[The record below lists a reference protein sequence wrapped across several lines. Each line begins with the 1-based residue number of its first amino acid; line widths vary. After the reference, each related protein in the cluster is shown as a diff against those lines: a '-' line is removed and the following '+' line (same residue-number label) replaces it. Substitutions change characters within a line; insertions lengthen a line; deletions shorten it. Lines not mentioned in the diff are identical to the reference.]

1 MNRWSIRMRGGLDV
15 RRPDGSEVSFPT
27 RKAGALL
34 AVLALKQGHAVPRT
48 DLGEILWPNSP
59 PDAQL
64 VSLRQALRHLQISLG
79 ETTPVLARRDS
90 CRVETLQIECPDL
103 GDQTGILLPEMTET
117 WFEDIRRAEGVVE
130 PHAAADSSLAG
141 AFHRQQKAA
150 LGLMD
155 ALEWTAVTRPR
166 ECLRIARSS
175 LELIESAPP
184 HRMGPVLDAA
194 LGATK
199 SDDPL
204 FAWGIVLRGIM
215 NLLGGNVE
223 AAIGQ
228 LEEARDQAVLHRD
241 RGLFVLSSF
250 YLTATQISSGD
261 HAAALTTIQGAKRLR
276 LENVDHYAA
285 VRLRHG
291 MGLALVHDG
300 QFKAGLR
307 ELWIA
312 RNESEERTA
321 PYERAYVTANLALF
335 EATVGNP
342 AKARLLIGDLKTL
355 PAGDAARFELTSLT
369 AQMYLE
375 FLEGNRESCQLHAR
389 RVIDSATSWHTTG
402 CDIYAYE
409 TLAVQAH
416 RAKRSSDSNRYLASA
431 AALRRAANYG
441 MTNWDRHR
449 LGTLASKLG

>member
-1 MNRWSIRMRGGLDV
+1 MSRWSIRMRGGLDV
-15 RRPDGSEVSFPT
+15 RRPDGSEVAFPT
-27 RKAGALL
+27 RKSGALL

-79 ETTPVLARRDS
+79 DKTPVLARRDS
-90 CRVETLQIECPDL
+90 CRVETELIECPDL
-103 GDQTGILLPEMTET
+103 TDQSGILLPEMTEN
-117 WFEDIRRAEGVVE
+117 WFDDIRRAEGIVE
-130 PHAAADSSLAG
+130 PHASVDSSLAS
-141 AFHRQQKAA
+141 AFHRQQRAA

-175 LELIESAPP
+175 LELVETAPP

-194 LGATK
+194 LAATK
-199 SDDPL
+199 AEDPL

-215 NLLGGNVE
+215 NLLGGHVE

-228 LEEARDQAVLHRD
+228 LDDARDRALQHRD

-250 YLTATQISSGD
+250 YLTATQISNGE
-261 HAAALTTIQGAKRLR
+261 HAAALATIQAAKRLR
-276 LENVDHYAA
+276 LENADHYAA

-321 PYERAYVTANLALF
+321 PYERAYVSANLALF
-335 EATVGNP
+335 EATVGSP
-342 AKARLLIGDLKTL
+342 AKAQLLIDDLRTI

-369 AQMYLE
+369 AQMVLE
-375 FLEGNRESCQLHAR
+375 FLQENREACHQLAR
-389 RVIDSATSWHTTG
+389 RIIDCAASWHTTG

-416 RAKRSSDSNRYLASA
+416 KAKRASDSARYLASA
-431 AALRRAANYG
+431 SALRRAANYG
-441 MTNWDRHR
+441 LTNWDRHR
-449 LGTLASKLG
+449 LGPLAAKLA

>member
-1 MNRWSIRMRGGLDV
+1 MRGGLDV
-15 RRPDGSEVSFPT
+15 RRPDGSEVAFPT
-27 RKAGALL
+27 RKSGALL

-48 DLGEILWPNSP
+48 DLAEILWPNSP

-79 ETTPVLARRDS
+79 DKTPVLARRDS
-90 CRVETLQIECPDL
+90 CRVETELIECPDL
-103 GDQTGILLPEMTET
+103 TDQSGILLPEMTET

-194 LGATK
+194 LGATR

-228 LEEARDQAVLHRD
+228 LEEARDQAVQHRD

-261 HAAALTTIQGAKRLR
+261 HAAALATIQGAKRLR
-276 LENVDHYAA
+276 LEKVDHYAA

-307 ELWIA
+307 ELWTA

-342 AKARLLIGDLKTL
+342 AKARLLIDDLKTL

-375 FLEGNRESCQLHAR
+375 YLAGNRESCQLHAR

-409 TLAVQAH
+409 TFAIQAH
-416 RAKRSSDSNRYLASA
+416 SAKRSSDSNHYLASA
-431 AALRRAANYG
+431 AALRRAAKYG
-441 MTNWDRHR
+441 ITDWDRHR
-449 LGTLASKLG
+449 LGFLASKLN